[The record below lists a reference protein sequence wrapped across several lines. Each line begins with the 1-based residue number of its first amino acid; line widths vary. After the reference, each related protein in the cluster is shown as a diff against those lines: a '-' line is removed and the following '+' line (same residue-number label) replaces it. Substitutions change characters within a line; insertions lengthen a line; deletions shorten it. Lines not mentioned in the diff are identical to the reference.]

1 MNHNTHP
8 LLSSLSIILIA
19 LLSLFSCTK
28 TEEIEKLSPITT
40 SANNTFGCLVDGKA
54 WIPKTDGGLF
64 NEKMTVRYE
73 NRGLSIQA
81 NLRIN
86 NETTWQLINVVVDFD
101 DLGVYQIPP
110 PPYPG
115 EMFTNLKN
123 KPMGRIECTS
133 YTCTPE
139 DTEIEILYISA
150 AKRIIAGTFSYKNL
164 TNECGDVVNITDGR
178 FDVHY

>member
-1 MNHNTHP
+1 MNTKSI
-8 LLSSLSIILIA
+8 SSLSLILIA

-28 TEEIEKLSPITT
+28 TEEIDKLPPITT
-40 SANNTFGCLVDGKA
+40 SGNNTFGCLVDGKA

-86 NETTWQLINVVVDFD
+86 NETTWQIVYVDVDFD
-101 DLGVYQIPP
+101 DLGVYQIPS

-115 EMFTNLKN
+115 DMFINLKN
-123 KPMGRIECTS
+123 KPIDSKTCTR
-133 YTCTPE
+133 YICTPE

-150 AKRIIAGTFSYKNL
+150 AKRIISGTFSYKNL
-164 TNECGDVVNITDGR
+164 TNKCGDVVNITDGR

>member
-1 MNHNTHP
+1 MNTKSI
-8 LLSSLSIILIA
+8 SSLSLILIA

-28 TEEIEKLSPITT
+28 TEEIDKLPPITT
-40 SANNTFGCLVDGKA
+40 SGNNTFGCLVDGKA

-73 NRGLSIQA
+73 NRGLSLQA

-86 NETTWQLINVVVDFD
+86 NETTYQIVYLVVVFD
-101 DLGVYQIPP
+101 DLGTYQIPP
-110 PPYPG
+110 PPFDG
-115 EMFTNLKN
+115 MIFTNFDN
-123 KPMGRIECTS
+123 EPMGTIECVS
-133 YTCTPE
+133 YRCVPE

-150 AKRIIAGTFSYKNL
+150 AKRIISGTFSYKNL